1 MDIFT
6 HALAPVILI
15 RLFVGKQPWLRPWS
29 LVAVGLAG
37 AMPDLLNPHLSLE
50 ARHTS
55 WSHGLPFWVVF
66 SLLVWVVTRFG
77 KLASSWKLALL
88 ISLAYLFHMICDSIS
103 GGVDWFY
110 PTGSLLVGG
119 YFVDPIYWVPLD
131 VILFLTTYY
140 LFRLAPMLEKARAK
154 PRS

>member
-6 HALAPVILI
+6 HALAPVILT
-15 RLFVGKQPWLRPWS
+15 RLIIGRQSWLSNWG

-50 ARHTS
+50 ARHAS
-55 WSHGLPFWVVF
+55 WSHGLPFWVIF
-66 SLLVWVVTRFG
+66 SVLAVAVTRFG

-88 ISLAYLFHMICDSIS
+88 ISLAYLFHMVCDAIS

-110 PTGSLLVGG
+110 PVGHLLVGD
-119 YFVDPIYWVPLD
+119 YLVDPLYWVPLD
-131 VILFLTTYY
+131 VVLFLTAYY
-140 LFRLAPMLEKARAK
+140 LFRLSPVLEKARAN
-154 PRS
+154 RRM